1 MLQIKYLL
9 VVGLLFLSACVTKP
23 NVPQTQIKEQSLSDQ
38 LNKAVAYSDQCLSKY
53 DNNPDF
59 LLTYQEISLRGE
71 NPPNKQAL
79 LSSNKKLNAKQKR
92 ALQNYIKL
100 SAECTQGVLSLVKG
114 SQFFDLFAKTEAS
127 LDALNSGLLEEKM
140 TIGEANYKQLEI
152 TRKFY
157 EDVSALLKQSR
168 AQ

>member
-1 MLQIKYLL
+1 MFQYKYVL
-9 VVGLLFLSACVTKP
+9 VTGLIFLSACATKS
-23 NVPQTQIKEQSLSDQ
+23 NDTQIRIKEQSLSDQ
-38 LNKAVAYSDQCLSKY
+38 LNKAVSYSDQCLSKY

-59 LLTYQEISLRGE
+59 LLTYREISLKGE

-79 LSSNKKLNAKQKR
+79 LSSNKKLNATQKK

-114 SQFFDLFAKTEAS
+114 SQFFDLFDKTEAS
-127 LDALNSGLLEEKM
+127 LDALNSGLLDEKM

-152 TRKFY
+152 TKKFY
-157 EDVSALLKQSR
+157 GDISVLLKQSKG
-168 AQ
+168 Q